1 MAAPPARGELAPE
14 VARLAAKTW
23 RHPTTGEP
31 KRLSRATIERW
42 YYQALA
48 ERRDPVQALARKVR
62 SDSGRSGMSA
72 GLRDALLAQHRAH
85 PGWSYRLHADNLAVI
100 AASRPELGPA
110 PSYRTV
116 LRFMAS
122 TGLVKRRRRGPAGS
136 PGAERAERRFEHRE
150 VRSYESEYVNALWHT
165 DFHHGSARVLL
176 ADGAW
181 AYPVLLG
188 VLDDHSRL
196 CCHAQWYLAET
207 AETLVHGFI
216 QAVLKRGLPR
226 SLMSDNGS
234 PMLAAETT
242 QGLER
247 LGVVHETTLPYSP
260 YQNGKQES
268 FWGRVEGRLV
278 AMLEGAGELTLS
290 MLNDATV
297 AWCEM
302 EYNRA
307 VHSELAG
314 GPDDAVRPNVR
325 AGGPCLPGG
334 DARQADAAVRPN
346 VRGRSPIESFM
357 HDRDVGRPAPS
368 MEELRLAFTAR
379 ARRLQR
385 RSDGTVSVS
394 GVRFEV
400 PSRYAH
406 MGEVHL
412 RCASWDLSH
421 VHLCDPKTGKA
432 LVKLY
437 PQDKRRNAE
446 AERRVNDPPA
456 AQVAEPAGPAGVA
469 PLLRKLLEDYASTGL
484 PPAYLP
490 RNELKKTGP
499 SDGSTEG
506 TV

>member
-1 MAAPPARGELAPE
+1 MPGREEGPSCRERWARFRFSVVGPLMAAPPARGELASE
-14 VARLAAKTW
+14 VARLAAKMW

-31 KRLSRATIERW
+31 KRFSRATVERW

-62 SDSGRSGMSA
+62 SDSGRSGMSP
-72 GLRDALLAQHRAH
+72 GLREALLAQHRAH
-85 PGWSYRLHADNLAVI
+85 PGWSYRLHSDNLAVI

-110 PSYRTV
+110 PAYRTV
-116 LRFMAS
+116 LRFMTSA
-122 TGLVKRRRRGPAGS
+122 GLVKRRRRGPAGS
-136 PGAERAERRFEHRE
+136 PGAARAEARFEHRE
-150 VRSYESEYVNALWHT
+150 VRSYQSEYVNALWHL
-165 DFHHGSARVLL
+165 DFHHGSARVLV

-181 AYPVLLG
+181 VYPVLLG
-188 VLDDHSRL
+188 ILDDHSRL

-216 QAVLKRGLPR
+216 QAILKRGLPR
-226 SLMSDNGS
+226 AAMSDNGS

-242 QGLER
+242 QGLDR
-247 LGVVHETTLPYSP
+247 LGIVHETTLPYSP

-268 FWGRVEGRLV
+268 FWAHAEGRLL
-278 AMLEGAGELTLS
+278 AMIEGVSDLTLAR
-290 MLNDATV
+290 LNEATQ
-297 AWCEM
+297 AWVEM

-307 VHSELAG
+307 VHSSL
-314 GPDDAVRPNVR
+314 
-325 AGGPCLPGG
+325 
-334 DARQADAAVRPN
+334 
-346 VRGRSPIESFM
+346 GRSPLDCFV
-357 HDRDVGRPAPS
+357 HDKDVARPAPS
-368 MEELRLAFTAR
+368 MEELRIAFTAR

-432 LVKLY
+432 LLKLY

-446 AERRVNDPPA
+446 AERRVKDPPA
-456 AQVAEPAGPAGVA
+456 TQVTEPAGPAGMA
-469 PLLRKLLEDYASTGL
+469 PLLRRLLEDYASTGL

-490 RNELKKTGP
+490 KDESDNERK
-499 SDGSTEG
+499 
-506 TV
+506 V

>member
-1 MAAPPARGELAPE
+1 VRFGYSTL
-14 VARLAAKTW
+14 
-23 RHPTTGEP
+23 
-31 KRLSRATIERW
+31 ERW
-42 YYQALA
+42 YYQALGR
-48 ERRDPVQALARKVR
+48 RRDPVQALARKVR
-62 SDSGRSGMSA
+62 RDSGTLRGMKPDLR
-72 GLRDALLAQHRAH
+72 GLLVAQHRAH
-85 PGWSYRLHADNLAVI
+85 PSWSYKLHRDNLEVI
-100 AASRPELGPA
+100 VERRPELGPLPA
-110 PSYRTV
+110 YRTI
-116 LRFMAS
+116 LRFMRS

-136 PGAERAERRFEHRE
+136 PGAARAEARFEHRE
-150 VRSYESEYVNALWHT
+150 VRSYESEYVNALWHM
-165 DFHHGSARVLL
+165 DFHHGSVRVLVPS
-176 ADGAW
+176 GSW

-188 VLDDHSRL
+188 ILDDHSRL

-226 SLMSDNGS
+226 AAMSDNGS
-234 PMLAAETT
+234 PMLGAETT

-247 LGVVHETTLPYSP
+247 LGIIHETTLPYSP

-278 AMLEGAGELTLS
+278 AMLEGAGELTLA

-314 GPDDAVRPNVR
+314 GP
-325 AGGPCLPGG
+325 
-334 DARQADAAVRPN
+334 DAAVRPN

-379 ARRLQR
+379 ARRVQR

-446 AERRVNDPPA
+446 AERRVRTSPLADGADASGA
-456 AQVAEPAGPAGVA
+456 ATAEPAGMA
-469 PLLRKLLEDYASTGL
+469 PLLRKLLEDYARTGL

-490 RNELKKTGP
+490 KNESADESKG
-499 SDGSTEG
+499 DSTEG
-506 TV
+506 TA